1 MTQEPLT
8 ENSALK
14 QSLQPRV
21 SDFERLGQRIK
32 LVETKESSLELDEKT
47 YSCLRTLVYLSL
59 GKM

>member
-14 QSLQPRV
+14 QSLQPQV
-21 SDFERLGQRIK
+21 SDIERLGQGIK
-32 LVETKESSLELDEKT
+32 LVETKESSSKLDEKT